1 MVKGVRRIGKSSLI
15 RVGLSL
21 HGNGLHL
28 VLDARS
34 IPVLSTDTVYDL
46 LARSL
51 TSLMMKT
58 GLRAVLSSALAR
70 VEGISISGVQI
81 GIRRRRPDV
90 LVEIAEALGE
100 AAERTG
106 KKLVLVFDE
115 AQDFRVVPGFT
126 RMLAHIYDYIDNAK
140 IVLAGSEVGLLDKL
154 LGRNNP
160 SAPLYGRAFLEIE
173 MKRLSR
179 EASMDFLVKGFEEL
193 GLKWPREYIE
203 EAVGSLNGIPG
214 WLTSYGYYS
223 YVYRDHRRALEKTLE
238 EGASIVRSEIERFL
252 ANRVAARTRYLSLLR
267 CLSLRD
273 MRWTELKTCLET
285 SIGKQLNKSQFNRYV
300 RELRDYGFV
309 EKRDEYYTLA
319 DPLIR
324 HAVTRY

>member
-1 MVKGVRRIGKSSLI
+1 MKGVRRIGKSSLI

-21 HGNGLHL
+21 HRDGLYL

-34 IPVLSTDTVYDL
+34 IPVLSIDTVYDL
-46 LARSL
+46 LAKSL
-51 TSLMMKT
+51 GNLVTKTSF
-58 GLRAVLSSALAR
+58 RAIISSALSR
-70 VEGISISGVQI
+70 IEDISISGIRVD
-81 GIRRRRPDV
+81 IRRRRPDV
-90 LVEIAEALGE
+90 LVEVAEALGE
-100 AAERTG
+100 AAARTG
-106 KKLVLVFDE
+106 RKLVLVFDE

-126 RMLAHIYDYIDNAK
+126 RMLAHIYDYLDNTK
-140 IVLAGSEVGLLDKL
+140 IVLAGSEIGLLDKL
-154 LGRNNP
+154 LGKNNP

-179 EASMDFLVKGFEEL
+179 EASIDFLTRGFEEL
-193 GLKWPREYIE
+193 GVKWSQHYVE
-203 EAVGSLNGIPG
+203 EAVSSLDGIPG

-223 YVYRDHRRALEKTLE
+223 YVYRDHRRALGKTLE
-238 EGASIVRSEIERFL
+238 EGASIVKSEIERFL
-252 ANRVAARTRYLSLLR
+252 ANRAAARTRYLSLLR

-273 MRWTELKTCLET
+273 MRWTELKRCLET

-309 EKRDEYYTLA
+309 EKRDEHYMLA

-324 HAVTRY
+324 YAVARR